1 MKLRGWIMASLLFS
15 ACAQV
20 PERPVPLSEQAPE
33 VLFVVPEPG
42 ETLPLPPRMAVFF
55 SRPIDPST
63 LGADSVLL
71 ARGEVDPE
79 GFGNPSG
86 LLKAIDEG
94 DLAGVTLDFAP
105 QKDGKTVIFSPRDPL
120 LPQESY
126 TLLVTS
132 RVSSP
137 DRIPVATFLAV
148 YRTLEG
154 DFDPELDQ
162 ILAEAEEEEE
172 EGLPEEAPPESSGE
186 DPRPIS
192 EEPPVPGRVVLNEI
206 FYDAVGSDTDGILF
220 VELYGTPGMALG
232 GFRIVFVDGGDGS
245 VDDSIT
251 LPGEAEIGAD
261 GFYLVAD
268 SGTGQAASEVSGADL
283 VDNFDPQNGPDA
295 VQLLDS
301 LGELADAVAYG
312 NGVVPLAENGLA
324 AFEGTAAPDVINGH
338 SLERREPGLDIDN
351 NLADFV
357 DREAPSPGR

>member
-1 MKLRGWIMASLLFS
+1 MSSKIFPEARFETSSDNLSMANLAVLGLRPFSNLLEASVFRPSFVEVCLIFVGLKLQTDKTIFLVSLSIPELIPPLIPATSNGFS
-15 ACAQV
+15 
-20 PERPVPLSEQAPE
+20 ESEI
-33 VLFVVPEPG
+33 
-42 ETLPLPPRMAVFF
+42 TN
-55 SRPIDPST
+55 IPSSNSKT
-63 LGADSVLL
+63 
-71 ARGEVDPE
+71 
-79 GFGNPSG
+79 FPS
-86 LLKAIDEG
+86 
-94 DLAGVTLDFAP
+94 
-105 QKDGKTVIFSPRDPL
+105 KTVIFSPRDPL